1 MSLQFI
7 SDNNGQTTGV
17 FIPIKEWNKLK
28 NKYKELES
36 EELTIPVWHLEEIE
50 NRLNEVK
57 NDKISVL
64 DFNQSMDELEKEL

>member
-7 SDNNGQTTGV
+7 SDSNGQTTGV

-36 EELTIPVWHLEEIE
+36 DELTIPDWHLEEIE

-57 NDKISVL
+57 KDKFSLL

>member
-64 DFNQSMDELEKEL
+64 DFNQSMYELEKEL

>member
-36 EELTIPVWHLEEIE
+36 EELTIPDWHLEEIE
-50 NRLNEVK
+50 NRLNEFK
-57 NDKISVL
+57 KDKISVL